1 MHKKL
6 YCKNILQLPSFYILM
21 GLFLFLEIETP
32 LDDELMDTNA
42 SVEDGLPATE
52 NSAVLDETLAD
63 PLLTENQTSLEATTE
78 GLTDTVAELDPEI
91 RLALGDP
98 VEEIPTYGENIHADI
113 AKRWLPILRQGLTKD
128 IKEKLLKEHSA
139 PDNCRLLK
147 APTLNP
153 EISAAVAE
161 VVRSR
166 DKKLETKQGQLGLGI
181 TAISKAMSKL
191 LDNGPKVE
199 VIKLLSE
206 GCRILSDLHYTETQT
221 RSKLITPCLD
231 KAFLTIIQDEN
242 RDDTLFGIKLSE
254 KIKSAKVIEKQG
266 LQIKRNAP
274 STAAGK
280 STLPQQTP
288 ARRQAGNWQAPTRYP
303 TSANRGGRGGYTAS
317 RPAPST
323 TYRKYSAQAQ
333 PPPPASASTA
343 QTRQTTSRQR
353 APTRQ

>member
-1 MHKKL
+1 
-6 YCKNILQLPSFYILM
+6 
-21 GLFLFLEIETP
+21 
-32 LDDELMDTNA
+32 MDSNPP
-42 SVEDGLPATE
+42 VEVALAPTE
-52 NSAVLDETLAD
+52 NAALLDEIL
-63 PLLTENQTSLEATTE
+63 PESLSTENQTSLQVTAE
-78 GLTDTVAELDPEI
+78 GTNDAVVELDPEI

-98 VEEIPTYGENIHADI
+98 VEDVPTYGENIHADI
-113 AKRWLPILRQGLTKD
+113 AKRWLPILRKGLTKEV
-128 IKEKLLKEHSA
+128 KEQLIKEHSV

-147 APTLNP
+147 APSLNP

-166 DKKLETKQGQLGLGI
+166 DKKLEAKQGQLGLGI
-181 TAISKAMSKL
+181 TAVSKAMSKL
-191 LDNGPKVE
+191 LENGQKVE

-231 KAFLTIIQDEN
+231 KAFLNIIQDEE
-242 RDDTLFGIKLSE
+242 RDDTLFGTKLSD

-274 STAAGK
+274 STVTTK
-280 STLPQQTP
+280 PTLPQQTP
-288 ARRQAGNWQAPTRYP
+288 TRRQAGNWSAPTRYP

-317 RPAPST
+317 RPASNT
-323 TYRKYSAQAQ
+323 TYRKYPAQSSAA
-333 PPPPASASTA
+333 PPPAASAS
-343 QTRQTTSRQR
+343 QTRPAANRQR